1 VLMAKE
7 EGFKYYRD
15 CKLPSC
21 QKPFGTNRS
30 WKFFHHTDCQKEW
43 QKLLRRSHEEVIVD
57 MALLKE
63 DVNKIKE
70 QLGIK

>member
-1 VLMAKE
+1 MAKE
-7 EGFKYYRD
+7 ESFKYYRD

-21 QKPFGTNRS
+21 QKPFGTNRD
-30 WKFFHHTDCQKEW
+30 WKLFHHEDCQKEW

-63 DVNKIKE
+63 DVKKIKK
-70 QLGIK
+70 QLGME